1 MFVMLFWRQPVLSKS
16 IKLLNKQY
24 RDTSHSILE
33 VAYTIRFIENTFLD
47 LFIVDDGAGGTNRK
61 STLARMVTLMR
72 GQLDDPTALSIGDLK
87 NLSTILDVASTRG
100 AFKANEM
107 AGVGFLYNKLQ
118 AFLAKVAPEQTPEGA
133 TAGAPTTVAPATA
146 EGNK

>member
-1 MFVMLFWRQPVLSKS
+1 MATKKKNLKKSAKATAKAPTGKATASPQAAQAQAPQP
-16 IKLLNKQY
+16 
-24 RDTSHSILE
+24 
-33 VAYTIRFIENTFLD
+33 
-47 LFIVDDGAGGTNRK
+47 
-61 STLARMVTLMR
+61 
-72 GQLDDPTALSIGDLK
+72 DPTALSIGDLK

-118 AFLAKVAPEQTPEGA
+118 AFLAKVAPEQKPEGA
-133 TAGAPTTVAPATA
+133 EAPATA